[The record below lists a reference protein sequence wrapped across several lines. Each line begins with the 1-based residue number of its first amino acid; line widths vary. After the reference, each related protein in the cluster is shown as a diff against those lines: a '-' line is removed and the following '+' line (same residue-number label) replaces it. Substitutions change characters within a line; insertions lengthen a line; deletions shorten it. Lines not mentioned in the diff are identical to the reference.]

1 MKSLSAAIIEHSR
14 LLPEGGIL
22 APNEFLHLADRASVD
37 QAFSRLAKGG
47 ELMRISRGLYVAP
60 VTGRFGKRAP
70 ATEKVISAIASKS
83 HQVIALS
90 GARAAN
96 LLGLTQ
102 QVSIREVFVT
112 GGRPRTLQLGKIQ
125 VRIEHAPQWQVA
137 LGATIAGDAVRALA
151 WLGKPHAQEA
161 VAKLRTCL
169 SNSDWQVL
177 KSHRSKLPP
186 WMAEAIGREAVFAEQ
201 GF

>member
-1 MKSLSAAIIEHSR
+1 MKSLPETIIEHSR
-14 LLPEGGIL
+14 FLPEGGIL
-22 APNEFLHLADRASVD
+22 APKEFLHLASRAAVD

-47 ELMRISRGLYVAP
+47 ELMRVSRGLYVAP

-96 LLGLTQ
+96 TLGLTR

-112 GGRPRTLQLGKIQ
+112 SGRPRILQLGKAQ
-125 VRIEHAPQWQVA
+125 VRIEHAPQWQVT
-137 LGATIAGDAVRALA
+137 LGATIPGDAVRALA
-151 WLGKPHAQEA
+151 WLGEPHVQEA
-161 VAKLRTCL
+161 VAKLRACL
-169 SNSDWQVL
+169 SSSDWQIL
-177 KSHRSKLPP
+177 ISHRSSLPS
-186 WMAEAIGREAVFAEQ
+186 WMAEAIGREPAFA
-201 GF
+201 

>member
-1 MKSLSAAIIEHSR
+1 M
-14 LLPEGGIL
+14 
-22 APNEFLHLADRASVD
+22 
-37 QAFSRLAKGG
+37 
-47 ELMRISRGLYVAP
+47 
-60 VTGRFGKRAP
+60 
-70 ATEKVISAIASKS
+70 
-83 HQVIALS
+83 
-90 GARAAN
+90 
-96 LLGLTQ
+96 TQ
-102 QVSIREVFVT
+102 QVSIKEVFIT
-112 GGRPRTLQLGKIQ
+112 SGRPRTLQLGKIQ

-186 WMAEAIGREAVFAEQ
+186 WMAEAIGREAVFAEK

>member
-1 MKSLSAAIIEHSR
+1 MKSLPETIIEHSR
-14 LLPEGGIL
+14 LLPEGGVL
-22 APNEFLHLADRASVD
+22 APKEFLHLASRAAVD

-60 VTGRFGKRAP
+60 VAGRFGKRAP

-96 LLGLTQ
+96 TLGLTQ
-102 QVSIREVFVT
+102 HVSIREVFVT
-112 GGRPRTLQLGKIQ
+112 SGRPRILQLGKAQ
-125 VRIEHAPQWQVA
+125 VRIEHAPQWQVT

-151 WLGKPHAQEA
+151 WLGEIHVQEA
-161 VAKLRTCL
+161 VAKLRACL
-169 SNSDWQVL
+169 SSSDWQIL
-177 KSHRSKLPP
+177 KSHRSSLPP
-186 WMAEAIGREAVFAEQ
+186 WMAEAIGREAAFA
-201 GF
+201 

>member
-1 MKSLSAAIIEHSR
+1 MKSLPAAIIEHSR

-22 APNEFLHLADRASVD
+22 APNEFLHLASRAAVGK
-37 QAFSRLAKGG
+37 AFSRLAKGG
-47 ELMRISRGLYVAP
+47 ELMRISRGLYVVP

-70 ATEKVISAIASKS
+70 ATEKVVSAIASKS

-102 QVSIREVFVT
+102 QVSIKEVFIT

-177 KSHRSKLPP
+177 TSHRSKLPA
-186 WMAEAIGREAVFAEQ
+186 WMAEAIEHEAAFA
-201 GF
+201 

>member
-1 MKSLSAAIIEHSR
+1 MKSLPAAIIEHSR

-22 APNEFLHLADRASVD
+22 APNEFLHLASRAAVG

-102 QVSIREVFVT
+102 QVSIKEVFIT
-112 GGRPRTLQLGKIQ
+112 GGRPRTLQLGKNQ

-169 SNSDWQVL
+169 SSSDWQVL

-186 WMAEAIGREAVFAEQ
+186 WMAKAIEHEAAFA
-201 GF
+201 

>member
-1 MKSLSAAIIEHSR
+1 
-14 LLPEGGIL
+14 
-22 APNEFLHLADRASVD
+22 
-37 QAFSRLAKGG
+37 
-47 ELMRISRGLYVAP
+47 MRISRGLYVVP

-112 GGRPRTLQLGKIQ
+112 DGRPRTLQLGKAQ
-125 VRIEHAPQWQVA
+125 VRIEHAPQCQVA
-137 LGATIAGDAVRALA
+137 LGATIAGDAIRALA
-151 WLGKPHAQEA
+151 WLGKPHAKEA

-169 SNSDWQVL
+169 SSSDWQVL
-177 KSHRSKLPP
+177 KSHRSNLPP
-186 WMAEAIGREAVFAEQ
+186 WMAEAIEHEAAFA
-201 GF
+201 

>member
-70 ATEKVISAIASKS
+70 ATEKVISAIAIEKP
-83 HQVIALS
+83 S
-90 GARAAN
+90 GNRVKRCPRSEPSRANA
-96 LLGLTQ
+96 
-102 QVSIREVFVT
+102 T
-112 GGRPRTLQLGKIQ
+112 G
-125 VRIEHAPQWQVA
+125 V
-137 LGATIAGDAVRALA
+137 D
-151 WLGKPHAQEA
+151 
-161 VAKLRTCL
+161 
-169 SNSDWQVL
+169 
-177 KSHRSKLPP
+177 
-186 WMAEAIGREAVFAEQ
+186 
-201 GF
+201 

>member
-1 MKSLSAAIIEHSR
+1 
-14 LLPEGGIL
+14 
-22 APNEFLHLADRASVD
+22 
-37 QAFSRLAKGG
+37 
-47 ELMRISRGLYVAP
+47 MRISRGLYVAP

-70 ATEKVISAIASKS
+70 ETEKVISAIASKS

-102 QVSIREVFVT
+102 QVSIKEVFIT

-169 SNSDWQVL
+169 SSSDWQVL
-177 KSHRSKLPP
+177 NSHRSKLPS
-186 WMAEAIGREAVFAEQ
+186 WMAEAIEHEAAFA
-201 GF
+201 

>member
-1 MKSLSAAIIEHSR
+1 MKSLPETIIEHSR

-22 APNEFLHLADRASVD
+22 APKEFLHLASRAAVD

-47 ELMRISRGLYVAP
+47 ELMRVSRGLYVAP

-96 LLGLTQ
+96 TLGLTQ

-112 GGRPRTLQLGKIQ
+112 SGRPRTLQLGKAQ

-137 LGATIAGDAVRALA
+137 LGSTMAGDAVRALA
-151 WLGKPHAQEA
+151 WLGEPHAQEA
-161 VAKLRTCL
+161 VAKLRACL
-169 SNSDWQVL
+169 SSSDWQTL
-177 KSHRSKLPP
+177 KSHRSSLPP
-186 WMAEAIGREAVFAEQ
+186 WMAEAIGREAAF
-201 GF
+201 G

>member
-1 MKSLSAAIIEHSR
+1 MKSLPAAIIEHSR

-22 APNEFLHLADRASVD
+22 APNEFLHLASRAAVD
-37 QAFSRLAKGG
+37 KAFSRLAKGG

-70 ATEKVISAIASKS
+70 ATEKVVSAIASKS

-102 QVSIREVFVT
+102 QVSIKEVFIT
-112 GGRPRTLQLGKIQ
+112 GGRPRTLQFGKIQ

-137 LGATIAGDAVRALA
+137 LGATITGDAVRALA

-169 SNSDWQVL
+169 SSSDWQVL
-177 KSHRSKLPP
+177 KSHRSNLPP
-186 WMAEAIGREAVFAEQ
+186 WMAEAIEHEAAFA
-201 GF
+201 